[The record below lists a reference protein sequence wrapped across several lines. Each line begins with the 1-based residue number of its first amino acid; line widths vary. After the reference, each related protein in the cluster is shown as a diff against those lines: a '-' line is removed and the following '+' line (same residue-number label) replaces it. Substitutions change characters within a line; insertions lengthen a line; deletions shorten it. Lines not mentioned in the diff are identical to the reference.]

1 MKADYKN
8 FSELAYYARLRMK
21 KSISR
26 NDPMAALYW
35 FNVERWAADHPDDF
49 HSLIRLYQSLRV
61 SVEREEKAGLYKD
74 CANHYWKLK
83 HLRIMLV
90 NNGRKI
96 PRLGLN
102 WLRAWGETMEKRE
115 T

>member
-35 FNVERWAADHPDDF
+35 FNVERWAAD
-49 HSLIRLYQSLRV
+49 V